1 MKFIKIYGLSIWFYA
16 GDGISFLNLRFE
28 NDVKMYGTQALWW
41 LVAFSDEFEND
52 VKMYGTQAILFV
64 AELSSWF
71 ENDVKMYGT
80 QAAYTFCWF
89 GT

>member
-1 MKFIKIYGLSIWFYA
+1 
-16 GDGISFLNLRFE
+16 
-28 NDVKMYGTQALWW
+28 
-41 LVAFSDEFEND
+41 
-52 VKMYGTQAILFV
+52 MYGTQAILFV

-89 GT
+89 GTQFENDVKMYGTQAIKRCHVVRYSLRMM